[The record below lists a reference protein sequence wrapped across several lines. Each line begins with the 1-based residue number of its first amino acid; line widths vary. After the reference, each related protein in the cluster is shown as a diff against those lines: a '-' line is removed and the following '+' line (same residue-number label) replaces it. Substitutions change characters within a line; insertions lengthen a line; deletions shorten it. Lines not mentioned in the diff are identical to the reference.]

1 MSASRFQTLKSL
13 FAPTDEQLMWRVQMT
28 GDPGAFG
35 ELVRRWE
42 APIQRLCARLT
53 GDEHCAEDLAQ
64 EVFTR
69 IFLHRASFQ
78 QGARFSTYL
87 WRVALN
93 HTYSDL
99 RKPRHRRETLL
110 ETPSDDAEPAHL
122 KLADDGAPAPDEALA
137 RRETGDAVR
146 RALSELPEALR
157 VLLVLRHYE
166 GLKFR
171 EIAEVLDLP
180 EGTVK
185 TRMTEALSELAR
197 RLRRILEPP
206 PGPPPNRRVRPTTLT
221 VV

>member
-1 MSASRFQTLKSL
+1 MSASRFPALKSL

-53 GDEHCAEDLAQ
+53 GDGHRAEDLAQ
-64 EVFTR
+64 EIFTR
-69 IFLHRASFQ
+69 VFMHRAAFQ

-110 ETPSDDAEPAHL
+110 EAPPDGAEPMHL
-122 KLADDGAPAPDEALA
+122 KLKDDGAPAPDEALA

-146 RALSELPEALR
+146 RALAELPESLR
-157 VLLVLRHYE
+157 TLLVLRHYE

-185 TRMTEALSELAR
+185 TRMTEALSEMAR
-197 RLRRILEPP
+197 RLRRTLELP
-206 PGPPPNRRVRPTTLT
+206 PGPPPNRRARPPILS